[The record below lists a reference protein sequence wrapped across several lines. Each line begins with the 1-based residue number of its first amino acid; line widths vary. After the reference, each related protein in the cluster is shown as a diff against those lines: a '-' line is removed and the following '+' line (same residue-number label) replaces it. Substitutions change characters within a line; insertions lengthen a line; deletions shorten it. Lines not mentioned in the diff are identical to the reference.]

1 MGSVSAVVLASAVRA
16 AMPKQSG
23 FLVLGVL
30 AVSWIYACAGLKKNE
45 IPQDLDVD
53 YIGGS
58 QKKKES
64 EK

>member
-1 MGSVSAVVLASAVRA
+1 
-16 AMPKQSG
+16 
-23 FLVLGVL
+23 
-30 AVSWIYACAGLKKNE
+30 LKKKE